1 MLVTRILKKTF
12 LYRPLKYA
20 LLKYKEIL
28 LNRNLDK
35 EFKVFMKDGCKNRI
49 LFLLT
54 PEYGNIGDHMIAEG
68 AHNFFSD
75 RLKAFKVDEIPL
87 DNICLSSSK
96 ILRKYKNNYKYIV
109 ITGGGFLGNLY
120 LRVEEF
126 FRMILTIYDKQKIIV
141 FPQSIYFE
149 NNEVGI
155 MEMQKSKDYYNS
167 KDNLHL
173 FIRDK
178 SYEYVRKE
186 ILYNKDNVENVPDI
200 ALYLNF
206 TEFEIERK
214 GVLLCL
220 RSDKERVIDDF
231 TKKSLIELL
240 ESKKKSVKITD
251 TVVDYWIPISER
263 KNEIDKKVN
272 EFKSAE
278 LVITDRLHG
287 VILSVITGTP
297 CLFFDNATKKI
308 SGVYDLWLKDISNI
322 KYSSFNSLSKDLE
335 ELIDMKPCKYS
346 NDKFSEF
353 WLKMEKQFND

>member
-96 ILRKYKNNYKYIV
+96 ILRKYKDNYKYIV

-186 ILYNKDNVENVPDI
+186 ILYNKDNVENVQI
-200 ALYLNF
+200 GRAH
-206 TEFEIERK
+206 
-214 GVLLCL
+214 V
-220 RSDKERVIDDF
+220 
-231 TKKSLIELL
+231 
-240 ESKKKSVKITD
+240 
-251 TVVDYWIPISER
+251 
-263 KNEIDKKVN
+263 
-272 EFKSAE
+272 
-278 LVITDRLHG
+278 
-287 VILSVITGTP
+287 
-297 CLFFDNATKKI
+297 
-308 SGVYDLWLKDISNI
+308 
-322 KYSSFNSLSKDLE
+322 
-335 ELIDMKPCKYS
+335 
-346 NDKFSEF
+346 
-353 WLKMEKQFND
+353 